1 MDLVSHA
8 EMRELLGA
16 YAVHA
21 LEDSEFESV
30 AAHLDGCDRC
40 RDEVDDLLDAS
51 ASLGVSDLQPPSMD
65 LWKRIAADVR
75 AIPAAERSDSDG
87 SAQPGA
93 AAASGPVTRRLIA
106 PVIALDAAR
115 EARRDRQSK
124 WRIGVASAAAAIAL
138 AVPITSMISG
148 SPAPSLAALAT
159 QAAGEDG
166 ARLVSLKGADGTA
179 VADVVVTKAGRGYLR
194 HSVLPE
200 LPQGRTYQLWA
211 VAGKEVV
218 SAGVLGR
225 HPDVSAFTVDTKFS
239 ALALTVEPETGSV
252 VATTKAMASATVD
265 I

>member
-21 LEDSEFESV
+21 LEDNEFESV
-30 AAHLDGCDRC
+30 TAHLDGCDRC

-51 ASLGVSDLQPPSMD
+51 ASLGLSDLQPPSMD

-75 AIPAAERSDSDG
+75 AIPTAERSEG
-87 SAQPGA
+87 SGQPGA
-93 AAASGPVTRRLIA
+93 AAASAPTTRRLIA
-106 PVIALDAAR
+106 PVIAMDAAR

-124 WRIGVASAAAAIAL
+124 WRIGAASAAAAIAL
-138 AVPITSMISG
+138 AVPITSMMSG

-166 ARLVSLKGADGTA
+166 ARLVALRGTDGTA
-179 VADVVVTKAGRGYLR
+179 FADVVVTRTGRGYLR

-252 VATTKAMASATVD
+252 VATTKPMASATVD